1 MMAFGHSYVLPSTGP
16 DMPERKS
23 SALVVDS
30 RSQSNLKSAQ
40 VVTKSTPRIVF
51 PSMPYHCEVDIRKRT
66 AHAALKIRERR
77 QRSQNI
83 TRVSRDPIFTNAEL
97 QSERYNIYR
106 EKQRGNSKKP
116 QEEQVWTDELEAVF
130 QLGAFG
136 RISCTPTPYT
146 NCTTALRTIPN
157 LGRKKTPCDPQQCGG
172 SATKPRGRNEHI
184 SHFISRC
191 TGVERKRKQI
201 SSHIQVLK
209 GFQKD
214 NDRCKKYQFYVSILA
229 SLNGDHVFILGMALV
244 AKPETNYA
252 LGSHAQHI
260 YHSFPPNR
268 SQNQIPTSF
277 PCTNN
282 TTPASTGY
290 CSWGVIPSPAT
301 PPIPDYRSFPS
312 STSSG
317 ASCASASSLRDP
329 SSPPPH
335 GLSAL
340 AHENYY
346 ASQSQPHQH
355 NQTYHQPVDMGR
367 LEYQFLSPIPAPPPL
382 HPQLNYC
389 SWQPTASGSALG
401 IGLVQGQVTPPIESP
416 AAHSVPQWS
425 GDNIELLRFEDRSAG
440 FDAGVEVVKTERIAE
455 KRDRLPCAVESGVD
469 GEAYW
474 NVADRRW

>member
-1 MMAFGHSYVLPSTGP
+1 MMVFGHSYVLPSTGP

-23 SALVVDS
+23 SALVVDP
-30 RSQSNLKSAQ
+30 RCQSNLKSAQ

-51 PSMPYHCEVDIRKRT
+51 PPMPYHCEVDIRKRT
-66 AHAALKIRERR
+66 AHAALKIRERK
-77 QRSQNI
+77 QRSQSI

-106 EKQRGNSKKP
+106 EKQRRNSKKP
-116 QEEQVWTDELEAVF
+116 QEEQVWTDHLEAVF
-130 QLGAFG
+130 QLGGFG
-136 RISCTPTPYT
+136 RISCTPTT
-146 NCTTALRTIPN
+146 NCTTALRRIPN

-184 SHFISRC
+184 SHFISRH

-214 NDRCKKYQFYVSILA
+214 NDRCKNYQFSVSILA
-229 SLNGDHVFILGMALV
+229 KLNGDHVFILGMALV

-268 SQNQIPTSF
+268 SQNQMPTSF
-277 PCTNN
+277 PCTNI
-282 TTPASTGY
+282 TTPAPTGD
-290 CSWGVIPSPAT
+290 CSWGVIPYPST
-301 PPIPDYRSFPS
+301 RSFPT

-317 ASCASASSLRDP
+317 ASCSSASSLRDP

-335 GLSAL
+335 GLSPL

-346 ASQSQPHQH
+346 ASQSQP
-355 NQTYHQPVDMGR
+355 HQPVDMGR

-382 HPQLNYC
+382 HTQLNYS

-401 IGLVQGQVTPPIESP
+401 IGLVQGQVTPPMESP
-416 AAHSVPQWS
+416 AAHSVPRWS
-425 GDNIELLRFEDRSAG
+425 GDHIELLGFEDRSAG
-440 FDAGVEVVKTERIAE
+440 CDAGVEAVKTEQIAE